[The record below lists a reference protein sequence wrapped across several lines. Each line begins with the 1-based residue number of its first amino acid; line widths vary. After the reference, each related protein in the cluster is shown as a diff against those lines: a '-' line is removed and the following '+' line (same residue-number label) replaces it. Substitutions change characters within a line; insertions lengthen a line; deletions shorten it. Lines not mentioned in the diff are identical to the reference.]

1 MAYGRCKIYKCD
13 PKSCFLALGYWIIPL
28 VWSRAAF
35 PPQPD
40 HCCFL
45 CWYSYCCWLHLSCR
59 FPEQTES
66 PGEGGGDPAHVHPK
80 VCKYYNPQIKT
91 AWIEN
96 TFCVLYALYT
106 IIVVIII
113 IDNLAKI
120 LWFIYQWDSELFSF
134 FLIVVIVLLN
144 INIEIFV
151 FTYILYLL

>member
-1 MAYGRCKIYKCD
+1 MLL
-13 PKSCFLALGYWIIPL
+13 FPL
-28 VWSRAAF
+28 NLTTVVFSVDIVTVADFISRADS
-35 PPQPD
+35 QSRQN
-40 HCCFL
+40 L
-45 CWYSYCCWLHLSCR
+45 
-59 FPEQTES
+59 
-66 PGEGGGDPAHVHPK
+66 PGKEEVTQHTSHPK

-96 TFCVLYALYT
+96 TFYCVLYALYT

-134 FLIVVIVLLN
+134 FFIVVIVLLN

-151 FTYILYLL
+151 FTYILYLLL